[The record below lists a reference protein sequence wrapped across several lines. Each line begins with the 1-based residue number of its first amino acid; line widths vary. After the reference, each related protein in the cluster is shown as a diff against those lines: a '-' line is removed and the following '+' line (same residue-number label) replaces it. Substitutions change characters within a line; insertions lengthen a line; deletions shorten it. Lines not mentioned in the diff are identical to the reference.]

1 MIPTGGKING
11 CAERKA
17 TSSAAVANS
26 ENGLSTASEWDL
38 THPFRK
44 RFIK

>member
-17 TSSAAVANS
+17 ADANS
-26 ENGLSTASEWDL
+26 ENGLSTASEKVL
-38 THPFRK
+38 EGSIAQEPVR
-44 RFIK
+44 R